1 MCYSDGNVDSN
12 AVINILDVIQLIN
25 LVLGFSRTVESDLD
39 NYAVAQLF
47 HDKND
52 LLVRIESGS
61 DVAGIQMNIDSERYY
76 TIELKDNSH
85 IETYSRYHGNS
96 MNIVSFNS
104 FNESFDGHVI
114 EYRIIDGRNISENDI
129 SLILGSPNGEEFSV
143 TSNFNGE
150 SNYTN
155 PSSYKLH
162 DVYPNPFN
170 PTTQVSFTLP
180 VDGYVGLY
188 VFDLKGEQ
196 VDVIY
201 EGFQQN
207 GNHSYTWDASDL
219 SSGVYYIRMVSNE
232 NSMTVKAM
240 LLK

>member
-1 MCYSDGNVDSN
+1 M
-12 AVINILDVIQLIN
+12 I
-25 LVLGFSRTVESDLD
+25 
-39 NYAVAQLF
+39 
-47 HDKND
+47 KND

-96 MNIVSFNS
+96 MNLVSFNS

>member
-1 MCYSDGNVDSN
+1 M
-12 AVINILDVIQLIN
+12 
-25 LVLGFSRTVESDLD
+25 
-39 NYAVAQLF
+39 
-47 HDKND
+47 
-52 LLVRIESGS
+52 
-61 DVAGIQMNIDSERYY
+61 
-76 TIELKDNSH
+76 
-85 IETYSRYHGNS
+85 
-96 MNIVSFNS
+96 
-104 FNESFDGHVI
+104 
-114 EYRIIDGRNISENDI
+114 
-129 SLILGSPNGEEFSV
+129 GSPNGEGFSV

-150 SNYTN
+150 SNFTN

>member
-96 MNIVSFNS
+96 MNLVSFNS